1 MSICQSLTVSLHNF
15 CLFATFSIVK
25 VNNSSLADK
34 LKMKLVDIFDNL
46 VHNRYMEQFNYKA
59 SFKFKTVFYN
69 TNYSYSCCSC
79 AFENEFVDYIGEKG
93 ELNEDIYSK
102 IVKSIEEGKCPH
114 INERIPQEWKRDTC
128 VSGLQVAIAAGSEF
142 PNIKREDMIQT
153 NSRSSAGILKLSSLS
168 IAMNKK
174 RNFIF
179 AAKMNNYVHCLTSRP
194 ENRNVEKVSYFKAL
208 VLTEDPEWVRKVFR
222 QTHKL
227 ETYHELERKTQRLE
241 NYERSLIEALRYT
254 FDHRLNELTDV
265 MLEYVKQQPEL
276 YYNIG
281 NLICRS
287 AIMYD
292 KPNVLKQV
300 LKDNYPTEKATRKQ
314 TEATSSDEESEHYL
328 DWATFHI
335 CDVLNR
341 PGCTPVLLELGLYE
355 ESTLGT
361 IKPGDAYACLFTLL
375 GNSFDNFNDEILA
388 KLKQMPDVE
397 KQAITLFSGRVYEF
411 VDRSDLVKAVLDL
424 GADIALVESTV
435 FLRIVNEAS
444 LYNTQARETVKELI
458 NANPNL
464 EKNGTVVPLEF
475 SKDAE
480 LLIGSNKHRKS
491 VTGTYQTDC
500 KEHGRFGH
508 KGDNF
513 VLNFSAPFFTECGF
527 PVTREKLEE
536 NLRKAVVHPSIH
548 NYIKQYIEKNFDNPR
563 TLMIQCR
570 DLMRKHFKGKALH
583 RYLENSDA
591 PKSVK
596 DFVLMKHLL
605 QPLKQ

>member
-1 MSICQSLTVSLHNF
+1 
-15 CLFATFSIVK
+15 
-25 VNNSSLADK
+25 
-34 LKMKLVDIFDNL
+34 MKLVDIFDNL
-46 VHNRYMEQFNYKA
+46 VHNRYMEQFDYKA

-69 TNYSYSCCSC
+69 TNYSYSCCPC

-93 ELNEDIYSK
+93 ELNEEIYSK
-102 IVKSIEEGKCPH
+102 IVKSIEEEKCPH

-128 VSGLQVAIAAGSEF
+128 VSGLQVAIAANSDF
-142 PNIKREDMIQT
+142 PNIKKEDMFQT

-174 RNFIF
+174 RNSIF
-179 AAKMNNYVHCLTSRP
+179 AAKMNNFVHCLTSRP
-194 ENRNVEKVSYFKAL
+194 ENRNVFTVERVSYFKAL
-208 VLTEDPEWVRKVFR
+208 VQTQDHEWVRKVLR
-222 QTHKL
+222 QTDKL

-265 MLEYVKQQPEL
+265 MLEYIKQQPEL

-292 KPNVLKQV
+292 KPDVLKQV
-300 LKDNYPTEKATRKQ
+300 LKDNYSPKKATQSKQ

-341 PGCTPVLLELGLYE
+341 PGCMSVLLELGLYE
-355 ESTLGT
+355 ESALGS
-361 IKPGDAYACLFTLL
+361 IKPGNAYACLFTLL
-375 GNSFDNFNDEILA
+375 GNSFDNFNNEILA
-388 KLKQMPDVE
+388 KLKQIPDVE
-397 KQAITLFSGRVYEF
+397 KQAITLFRGGVHYF
-411 VDRSDLVKAVLDL
+411 VDRPDLVKAVLDL
-424 GADIALVESTV
+424 GADIALVESTI

-444 LYNTQARETVKELI
+444 LYNTQVRETVKELI

-500 KEHGRFGH
+500 KEHGRFGY

-513 VLNFSAPFFTECGF
+513 ALNFSAPFFAECGF

-536 NLRKAVVHPSIH
+536 NLRKAAVVHPSIH

-563 TLMIQCR
+563 TLMNQCK
-570 DLMRKHFKGKALH
+570 DLMRKHFKGQALH
-583 RYLENSDA
+583 CYLENSDA

-596 DFVLMKHLL
+596 DFVLMRHVL